1 MVINHQFLIT
11 DSSLPQNEDLNK
23 LGNLTENSIKM
34 LESRKRRR
42 RNPTV
47 AIGEEDTKLS
57 TDTPLNH
64 QDPVPSNNYPDVW
77 DGEIDINSNYT
88 GFLEIIGECLH
99 TMYGIQYY

>member
-1 MVINHQFLIT
+1 M
-11 DSSLPQNEDLNK
+11 PQKEDLNK

-47 AIGEEDTKLS
+47 AMEREETNLS
-57 TDTPLNH
+57 TDAPLHH
-64 QDPVPSNNYPDVW
+64 QNQVPSNSFPDIW

-88 GFLEIIGECLH
+88 GFIEIIGEC
-99 TMYGIQYY
+99 